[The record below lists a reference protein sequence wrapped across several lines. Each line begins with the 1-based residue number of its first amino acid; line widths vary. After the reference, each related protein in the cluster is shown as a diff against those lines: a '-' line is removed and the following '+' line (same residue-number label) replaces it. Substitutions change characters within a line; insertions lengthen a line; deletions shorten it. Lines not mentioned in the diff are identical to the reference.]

1 MKVAIFVSSVVALL
15 AFSEANGQPE
25 GAHKSPHFCGTRK
38 RLTFGVWERLNK
50 ISRPGD

>member
-25 GAHKSPHFCGTRK
+25 GAHESPHFCGNSKTPDFRS
-38 RLTFGVWERLNK
+38 LGTAE
-50 ISRPGD
+50 